1 MAKGKLVADEIEHS
15 ETFALSTQFV
25 IRGSAKSWVNFN
37 GTSTVSIRTSL
48 NSSGLVDDGAGKYH
62 VNFTNNMSGN
72 SYCVSGSAG
81 TDGST
86 NPTAFFSTGS
96 GHSNNGHA
104 SDLATGSYTILITY
118 ATANPLD
125 YEIVCGDVNGDLG

>member
-1 MAKGKLVADEIEHS
+1 MAFTRNVRKVAQS
-15 ETFALSTQFV
+15 LTGASGV
-25 IRGSAKSWVNFN
+25 PKSWVNFN
-37 GTSTVSIRTSL
+37 GTSTVAIRTSF
-48 NSSGLVDDGAGKYH
+48 NSSGLVDDAAGRYH
-62 VNFTNNMSGN
+62 VNFTNNMST
-72 SYCVSGSAG
+72 SYSVSGSAG

-86 NPTAFFSTGS
+86 NTTAFFSTGS

-125 YEIVCGDVNGDLG
+125 YEIVCGDVNGDLA

>member
-1 MAKGKLVADEIEHS
+1 MAKGKLIADEIEHS

-86 NPTAFFSTGS
+86 NTTAFFSTGS

>member
-1 MAKGKLVADEIEHS
+1 MAKGKLIADEIEHS
-15 ETFALSTQFV
+15 SEGSVNTQFV
-25 IRGSAKSWVNFN
+25 VKGSAKSWVNFN
-37 GTSTVSIRTSL
+37 GTSTVAIRTSL
-48 NSSGLVDDGAGKYH
+48 NSSGLVDDGAGRYH
-62 VNFTNNMSGN
+62 VNFTNNMST
-72 SYCVSGSAG
+72 SYSVSGSAG

-86 NPTAFFSTGS
+86 NTTAFFSTGS

-125 YEIVCGDVNGDLG
+125 YEIVCGDVNGDLA

>member
-15 ETFALSTQFV
+15 EPFALSTQFV

-86 NPTAFFSTGS
+86 NTTAFFSTGS

>member
-1 MAKGKLVADEIEHS
+1 MAKGKLIADEIEHS

-48 NSSGLVDDGAGKYH
+48 NSSGLVDDRAGKYH

-86 NPTAFFSTGS
+86 NTTAFFSTGS

-125 YEIVCGDVNGDLG
+125 YEIVCGDVNGDLA

>member
-15 ETFALSTQFV
+15 SVGSVNTQFV

-86 NPTAFFSTGS
+86 TTTAFFSTGS

>member
-15 ETFALSTQFV
+15 SVGSVDTQFV
-25 IRGSAKSWVNFN
+25 VKGSAKSWVNFN
-37 GTSTVSIRTSL
+37 GTSTVAIRTSL
-48 NSSGLVDDGAGKYH
+48 NSSGLVDDGAGRYH
-62 VNFTNNMSGN
+62 VNFTNNMST
-72 SYCVSGSAG
+72 SYSVSGSAG

-86 NPTAFFSTGS
+86 NTTAFFSTGS

-125 YEIVCGDVNGDLG
+125 YEIVCGDVNGDLA

>member
-15 ETFALSTQFV
+15 SVGSVNTQFV

-72 SYCVSGSAG
+72 SYCVSGSAA

-86 NPTAFFSTGS
+86 NTTAFFSTGS

-125 YEIVCGDVNGDLG
+125 YEIVCGDVNGDLA

>member
-86 NPTAFFSTGS
+86 NTTAFFSTGS

-125 YEIVCGDVNGDLG
+125 YEIVCGNVNGDLA

>member
-1 MAKGKLVADEIEHS
+1 MAKGKLIADEIEHS

-37 GTSTVSIRTSL
+37 GTSTVAIRTSF
-48 NSSGLVDDGAGKYH
+48 NSSGLVDDAAGRYH
-62 VNFTNNMSGN
+62 VNFTNNMST
-72 SYCVSGSAG
+72 SYSVSGSAG

-86 NPTAFFSTGS
+86 NTTAFFSTGS
-96 GHSNNGHA
+96 GHSSNGHA

-125 YEIVCGDVNGDLG
+125 YEIVCGNVNGDLA